1 MAGWSTVVQ
10 LPFVPRRA
18 IEEFHLN
25 VAHRENLISLVLFFL
40 LSTSFY
46 ALYSA
51 HLVWTRLPGGKFLF
65 GLVVLAS
72 AICLNNFIYV
82 LVADI
87 FSDARQKQKRIGHL
101 MLSTLAISGAFSLMG
116 SLLYEVG
123 VLGLSQFRYALATGV
138 LLLLVWQCAVE
149 ASNLR
154 RVYGYGRFRAL
165 VIEVFG
171 RSIGAVMAFSFIGV
185 LSGVSRP
192 WTHWRD
198 LLWIYGVA

>member
-1 MAGWSTVVQ
+1 MAGWSTVVR

-87 FSDARQKQKRIGHL
+87 FSDSKQKQ
-101 MLSTLAISGAFSLMG
+101 T
-116 SLLYEVG
+116 E
-123 VLGLSQFRYALATGV
+123 
-138 LLLLVWQCAVE
+138 
-149 ASNLR
+149 
-154 RVYGYGRFRAL
+154 
-165 VIEVFG
+165 
-171 RSIGAVMAFSFIGV
+171 
-185 LSGVSRP
+185 SRNGETECTP
-192 WTHWRD
+192 NSSDQRNGGPD
-198 LLWIYGVA
+198 PAK

>member
-1 MAGWSTVVQ
+1 
-10 LPFVPRRA
+10 
-18 IEEFHLN
+18 
-25 VAHRENLISLVLFFL
+25 
-40 LSTSFY
+40 
-46 ALYSA
+46 
-51 HLVWTRLPGGKFLF
+51 
-65 GLVVLAS
+65 
-72 AICLNNFIYV
+72 
-82 LVADI
+82 
-87 FSDARQKQKRIGHL
+87 

-116 SLLYEVG
+116 SILYEVG
-123 VLGLSQFRYALATGV
+123 VLGLSQFRYALAIGV

-154 RVYGYGRFRAL
+154 RLYGYGRFRAL
-165 VIEVFG
+165 VIEFFG

>member
-1 MAGWSTVVQ
+1 MTGWSTVAQ
-10 LPFVPRRA
+10 LPFVPKRA
-18 IEEFHLN
+18 IEDFHLY
-25 VAHRENLISLVLFFL
+25 VAHRENLISLAIFFL

-46 ALYSA
+46 ALYCA
-51 HLVWTRLPGGKFLF
+51 HLIWSRLPGGKFLF
-65 GLVVLAS
+65 GFMVLGS

-87 FSDARQKQKRIGHL
+87 FSDAKQRQKRIGHL
-101 MLSTLAISGAFSLMG
+101 MLSTIAISGTFSLMG
-116 SLLYEVG
+116 SIFYEVG
-123 VLGLSQFRYALATGV
+123 VLGLLQFRYALAIGI
-138 LLLLVWQCAVE
+138 LFLLVWQCAVE

-154 RVYGYGRFRAL
+154 RLYGYGRFRAL